1 MRFCQLRHLKRNWRK
16 YALLGAIGAA
26 TYYSYH
32 NHRAV
37 QRAITE
43 QYNKIAQLVEQQKE
57 KNAFS
62 KYFSGWSTPQEPEP
76 PTTTAIPVII
86 HPKVPEEP
94 PVPPHTHSTI
104 IV

>member
-1 MRFCQLRHLKRNWRK
+1 M
-16 YALLGAIGAA
+16 
-26 TYYSYH
+26 
-32 NHRAV
+32 
-37 QRAITE
+37 RAITE